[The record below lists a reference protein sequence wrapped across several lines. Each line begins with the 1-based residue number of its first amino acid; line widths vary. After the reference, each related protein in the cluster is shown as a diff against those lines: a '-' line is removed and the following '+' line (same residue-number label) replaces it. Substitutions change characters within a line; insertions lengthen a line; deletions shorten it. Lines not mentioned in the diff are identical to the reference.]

1 MYNNLWTYLGRGK
14 VKDSFLEWINWLQ
27 MIAYVR
33 DGVPG
38 IILLFSR
45 FRFCVV
51 AFKFL
56 RRVGWISVREIGRAH
71 GSGGYCVRPI
81 GDLSD
86 WTLPS
91 P

>member
-1 MYNNLWTYLGRGK
+1 MDISRARESKRFIFGMDQLVTNDRLCSGW
-14 VKDSFLEWINWLQ
+14 
-27 MIAYVR
+27 
-33 DGVPG
+33 G

-56 RRVGWISVREIGRAH
+56 RRVGWISIREIGRAH
-71 GSGGYCVRPI
+71 GSGGYCARLI